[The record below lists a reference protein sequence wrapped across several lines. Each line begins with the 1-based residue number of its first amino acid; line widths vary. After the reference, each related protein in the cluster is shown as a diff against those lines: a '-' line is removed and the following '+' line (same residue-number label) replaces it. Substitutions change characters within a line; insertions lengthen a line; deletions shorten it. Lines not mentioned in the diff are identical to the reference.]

1 MRLSAVIVNWN
12 TTGLLQDCVRSIE
25 RHPPAC
31 DCEVIVVDNASSD
44 FDEAAFR
51 ASFPDVTVIANP
63 DNAGYAG
70 GNNQGITASSGDYV
84 LLLNPDTAVT
94 EGAVDALVRFMGEHP
109 HAAAAG
115 ARLVRPDGTVE
126 RSVRGFPYPWAIAC
140 ECLGLFRLA
149 PGSLACAR
157 YRMHDFSYT
166 EEAEVDQP
174 MGSCLIL
181 SRRAIDEI
189 GLLDED
195 FPIFFNEVDWLYR
208 ARQKGYKVYFTPSAT
223 IIHHGGAGT
232 SQAGR
237 RKMLRESH
245 ESLIRFYAK
254 HFRRSIPAPVYWAVV
269 LAIRLGLL
277 VRR

>member
-1 MRLSAVIVNWN
+1 VRLSVVIVNWN
-12 TTGLLQDCVRSIE
+12 TTGLLTDCVRSIE
-25 RHPPAC
+25 RHPPSC
-31 DCEVIVVDNASSD
+31 EREVIVVDNASRD

-51 ASFPDVTVIANP
+51 ASFPRVTLIVNR
-63 DNAGYAG
+63 DNAGYAR
-70 GNNQGITASSGDYV
+70 GNNQGIAASSGDYV
-84 LLLNPDTAVT
+84 LLLNPDTEVT
-94 EGAVDALVRFMGEHP
+94 DGALDALVRFMDEHRD
-109 HAAAAG
+109 AAAAG

-126 RSVRGFPYPWAIAC
+126 RSVRGFPYPWAVAC

-149 PGSLACAR
+149 PKTPSCTR
-157 YRMHDFSYT
+157 YRMRGFSYT

-181 SRRAIDEI
+181 SRRAIDDV
-189 GLLDED
+189 GLLDEA

-208 ARQKGYKVYFTPSAT
+208 ARQKGYRVYFTPSAT
-223 IIHHGGAGT
+223 IIHHRGAGT

-245 ESLIRFYAK
+245 ESLMRFYSK
-254 HFRRSIPAPVYWAVV
+254 HFRRAMPAPVYWAVI

>member
-1 MRLSAVIVNWN
+1 MQLSIVIVSWN
-12 TTGLLQDCVRSIE
+12 TTGLLEDCLRSIE
-25 RHPPAC
+25 RHPSVC
-31 DCEVIVVDNASSD
+31 SYEVIVIDNASRD
-44 FDEAAFR
+44 FDEGAFR
-51 ASFPDVTVIANP
+51 ASFPGVTLIANA
-63 DNAGYAG
+63 DNAGYAR
-70 GNNQGITASSGDYV
+70 GNNQGIRASTGEYV
-84 LLLNPDTAVT
+84 LLLNPDTEIT
-94 EGAVDALVRFMGEHP
+94 EGALDALVRFMDEHQD
-109 HAAAAG
+109 AAAAG

-140 ECLGLFRLA
+140 ECTGLSRIA
-149 PGSLACAR
+149 PAGSTCAR
-157 YRMHDFSYT
+157 YRMRGFSYT
-166 EEAEVDQP
+166 QEAEVDQP

-181 SRRAIDEI
+181 SRRAIDDV
-189 GLLDED
+189 GLLDEE

-208 ARQKGYKVYFTPSAT
+208 ARQRGYKVYFTPSAT

-254 HFRRSIPAPVYWAVV
+254 HFRRSIPAPVYWAIV

-277 VRR
+277 LRR